1 MRSQRIDVGGLELAV
16 EVGEPATGAA
26 DAETVLLIHGFPDS
40 HKLWRYQVPVLR
52 DAGFRTIT
60 PDLRGFGDSDKPT
73 EVDAYRLPTAV
84 ADMVQVLDTLGI
96 ERAHVVCHDFGAV
109 VGWLLA
115 AFQPDRVGRLAAL
128 SVGHPMAFREPT
140 IEQREKQ
147 WYMLLFQFEGVAEEL
162 LRRDDWA
169 LLRQCFGHGGDMQN
183 WIDDL
188 SRPGALTAGLNWY
201 RANQHPARELKARP
215 QVPAVQAATLGL
227 WSDGDRYLVEEGMQR
242 SADFV
247 AGPWRYERVE
257 HAGHWMQL
265 DQPEIVNRLLLQHLV
280 G

>member
-1 MRSQRIDVGGLELAV
+1 MRTERIDVGGLELAV
-16 EVGEPATGAA
+16 EVGEAATGAA

-52 DAGFRTIT
+52 DAGYRTIA
-60 PDLRGFGDSDKPT
+60 PDLRGFGDSDQPT
-73 EVDAYRLPTAV
+73 EVDAYRLTTSV
-84 ADMVQVLDTLGI
+84 ADMAKVLDALDV

-115 AFQPDRVGRLAAL
+115 AFTPDRVASLAAL

-147 WYMLLFQFEGVAEEL
+147 WYMLLFQFEGVAEQL
-162 LRRDDWA
+162 LTRDDWA
-169 LLRQCFGHGGDMQN
+169 LLRQWVGGAGDMQN
-183 WIDDL
+183 WIADL

-201 RANQHPARELKARP
+201 RANQHPARELRARP
-215 QVPAVQAATLGL
+215 QVPAVSARTLGL

-242 SADFV
+242 SAEFV
-247 AGPWRYERVE
+247 AGPWHYERVE
-257 HAGHWMQL
+257 RASHWMQL
-265 DQPEIVNRLLLQHLV
+265 DQPELVNRLLLQHLA